1 MVYLSRAFAA
11 SACAAAR
18 MACGGLSM
26 ITITLNGRTYRVV
39 RLGDART
46 VIVRVSRTQWRL
58 APSSIAR
65 AVLAGLRLRVVS

>member
-1 MVYLSRAFAA
+1 
-11 SACAAAR
+11 
-18 MACGGLSM
+18 M
-26 ITITLNGRTYRVV
+26 ITVTLNGQTYRVV

-65 AVLAGLRLRVVS
+65 AVLAGFNVRAVA